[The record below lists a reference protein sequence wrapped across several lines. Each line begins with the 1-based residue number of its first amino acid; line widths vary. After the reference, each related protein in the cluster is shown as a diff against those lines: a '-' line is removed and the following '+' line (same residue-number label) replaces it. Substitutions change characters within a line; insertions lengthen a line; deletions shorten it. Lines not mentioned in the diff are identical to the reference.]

1 MKGAKYSQ
9 SPHRYSTLSKHGK
22 NLFLLPYMLDEADLT
37 SITGLRPPIFW
48 QLCDRLYSAG
58 ARDRRKISLAAQ
70 VLLYR
75 MILRQGTSMAF
86 LKSMFALSTGH
97 IGKIFKSL
105 AVRHYHIGNQIPRA
119 WTHTDADNII
129 LDNIFDAIMSRV
141 DPLYMHIL
149 RFFRDPSGRCRKPF
163 VICLDSTKLQFDKTS
178 TISLE

>member
-149 RFFRDPSGRCRKPF
+149 RGHSY
-163 VICLDSTKLQFDKTS
+163 ST
-178 TISLE
+178 